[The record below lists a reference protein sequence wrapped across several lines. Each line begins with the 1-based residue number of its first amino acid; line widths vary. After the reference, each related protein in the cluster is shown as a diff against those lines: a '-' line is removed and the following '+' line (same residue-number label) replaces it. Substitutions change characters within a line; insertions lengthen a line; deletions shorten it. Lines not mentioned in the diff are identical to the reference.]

1 MIKLVVNLI
10 RYGLYAAYGYMLV
23 ILIAVQGGKYDWM
36 SEMDPSIQP
45 GDIVDDSGDRAT
57 AKGILLIG
65 MVLVQALMLAVAQ
78 RRHERKFT
86 LILMAVAVV
95 ICCITR

>member
-57 AKGILLIG
+57 VKGILLVG
-65 MVLVQALMLAVAQ
+65 MVLVQAIMLAVAQ
-78 RRHERKFT
+78 RRHERKFAFV
-86 LILMAVAVV
+86 LMAVAVV
-95 ICCITR
+95 TYCITR